1 MDHHPAESDGIRRI
15 PPDLA
20 SKYTR
25 NGDRIFLKELGE
37 RPSRGDGFTLCS
49 EVRHPASSALSRE
62 SYSQS
67 VAEASSASGDQRD

>member
-1 MDHHPAESDGIRRI
+1 MDHHPPESVGFRRI

-20 SKYTR
+20 PKYTR

-37 RPSRGDGFTLCS
+37 RPSRRGFTPCS
-49 EVRHPASSALSRE
+49 EVRHPASSVLSRE

-67 VAEASSASGDQRD
+67 VPEASSVSGDQRD